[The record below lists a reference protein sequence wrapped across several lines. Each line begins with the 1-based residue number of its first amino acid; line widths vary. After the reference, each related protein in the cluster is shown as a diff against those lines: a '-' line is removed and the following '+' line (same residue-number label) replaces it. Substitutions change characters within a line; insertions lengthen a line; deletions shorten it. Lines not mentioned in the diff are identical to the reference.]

1 MLQVIREKFTGG
13 IAIAILA
20 LIGVPF
26 LFFGINYNFTS
37 QSFAAKVDG
46 SEIEVGLFEQTYRDQ
61 LDRNPTWAQLPDEY
75 RTQIRRSILESMIRD
90 RLVVLYLAKSGYQ
103 ISNEQVTEAIQRVPD
118 FQVDGVFD
126 KETYYSL
133 LAQNGYE
140 PTRFEQ
146 SQRGTMREDQLRRAI
161 GGTAVVTPAEFRR
174 YLNLVAEQRLVSLA
188 RFDLAGVSA
197 DIEVTDEMTT
207 AFYDNNPT
215 MFLTE
220 ESVDVEF
227 IEIRRDAVAETVE
240 ISEEALLEY
249 YEDSQNRYL
258 QDEQRRARHILI
270 LSGDD
275 EGAAEATAR
284 DLLARIQG
292 GESFEDLAREYSAD
306 GGTSPQGGDLGSMT
320 REQLGG
326 ELGSA
331 IFSMDVGAV
340 DGPVESD
347 FGFHIVRLDEILEQ
361 GPLPLEQVRGELLGE
376 LRTLE
381 SEDAFREL
389 ERKVSDALFDATD
402 VQDLN
407 AIAAAA
413 GLEPAMASGFTRAGG
428 DPIGANQAAIDAI
441 FDERVL
447 LNGEV
452 SEVVELDANRS
463 AVFRVSQYHE
473 AARQPFDVVRDQIS
487 VTIRT
492 QAAESIVLD
501 SAAQLLA
508 DLDAGADFAI
518 SAESAGAIVSA
529 PMLMSRDNSEV
540 DQAVVSQ
547 VFMAEKPGQDA
558 PVFGQVASAGGGFTV
573 FNLEAVLPGRPQT
586 IPQADRDAGKI
597 QLAQQAGM
605 SDYLAFVESLYND
618 ADIVISRDAL
628 AEQDLLQ

>member
-1 MLQVIREKFTGG
+1 MLQDIRDKFTGG

-46 SEIEVGLFEQTYRDQ
+46 SEIEVGLFEQSYRDQ

-75 RTQIRRSILESMIRD
+75 RVQIRQSILESMIRD
-90 RLVVLYLAKSGYQ
+90 RLVEMYLTKSGYQ
-103 ISNEQVTEAIQRVPD
+103 ISNEQVTAAVQRVPE

-126 KETYYSL
+126 KETYYSV

-146 SQRGTMREDQLRRAI
+146 AQRSSMREDQLRRSI
-161 GGTAVVTPAEFRR
+161 GATAVVTPAEFRR
-174 YLNLVAEQRLVSLA
+174 YLNLIAEQRLVSLA
-188 RFDLAGVSA
+188 TFDLEGVAA
-197 DIEVTDEMTT
+197 DIEVTDEMIT
-207 AFYDNNPT
+207 AYYDNNPT
-215 MFLTE
+215 LFLTDE
-220 ESVDVEF
+220 TVDLEF
-227 IEIRRDAVAETVE
+227 IEIRRDAVAETIE
-240 ISEEALLEY
+240 ISEQALLEY

-275 EGAAEATAR
+275 EEAAEATAR

-306 GGTSPQGGDLGSMT
+306 GGTSAQGGDLGAMT
-320 REQLGG
+320 QSQRDD

-340 DGPVESD
+340 EGPVESQ
-347 FGFHIVRLDEILEQ
+347 FGFHVVRLDEILEQ
-361 GPLPLEQVRGELLGE
+361 GPLPLEQVRGELLSE
-376 LRTLE
+376 LRDLE
-381 SEDAFREL
+381 SEDMFREL
-389 ERKVSDALFDATD
+389 ERKLSDALFDATD
-402 VQDLN
+402 VQDLQ

-413 GLEPAMASGFTRAGG
+413 GLESQVASGITRTGG
-428 DPIGANQAAIDAI
+428 ELIGSNQAAIDTV

-447 LNGEV
+447 FNGEV
-452 SEVVELDANRS
+452 SDVVELDANRS
-463 AVFRVSQYHE
+463 AVFKVTQYHE
-473 AARQPFDVVRDQIS
+473 AARQALDVVRDQIS
-487 VTIRT
+487 ANIRT
-492 QAAESIVLD
+492 QEAQSIV
-501 SAAQLLA
+501 SGNAAKLLS
-508 DLDAGADFAI
+508 DMDAGAEFAVA
-518 SAESAGAIVSA
+518 AETAGATVSA
-529 PMLMSRDNSEV
+529 PVLLSRDNSELEP
-540 DQAVVSQ
+540 AVLSQ
-547 VFMAEKPGQDA
+547 VFMATKPSQDA
-558 PVFGQVASAGGGFTV
+558 PVTGQVASAGGGFTV

-586 IPQADRDAGKI
+586 IPQADRDAGKA

-628 AEQDLLQ
+628 AAQDLLQ

>member
-1 MLQVIREKFTGG
+1 MLQVIRDKFTGW

-46 SEIEVGLFEQTYRDQ
+46 SEIEIGLFEQTYRDQ
-61 LDRNPTWAQLPDEY
+61 LERNPTWAQLPDEY
-75 RTQIRRSILESMIRD
+75 RVQIRQSILESMIRD
-90 RLVVLYLAKSGYQ
+90 RLVDLYLVKRGYQ
-103 ISNEQVTEAIQRVPD
+103 ISNEQVTAAIQRVPD

-126 KETYYSL
+126 KDTYYTL
-133 LAQNGYE
+133 LAQNGYD

-146 SQRGTMREDQLRRAI
+146 SQRGSMREDQLRRAI
-161 GGTAVVTPAEFRR
+161 GATAVVTPAEFRR
-174 YLNLVAEQRLVSLA
+174 YLNLIAEQRLVSLA
-188 RFDLAGVSA
+188 RFDLTSVSA
-197 DIEVTDEMTT
+197 DIEVTDEMIT
-207 AFYDNNPT
+207 AYYDDNPT

-227 IEIRRDAVAETVE
+227 IEIGRDAVAETVDV
-240 ISEEALLEY
+240 SEEALLEY
-249 YEDSQNRYL
+249 YEDSQDRYL

-275 EGAAEATAR
+275 EDAAEATAR

-292 GESFEDLAREYSAD
+292 GESCEDLAGEYSAD
-306 GGTSPQGGDLGSMT
+306 GGTSAQGGDLGVMT

-331 IFSMDVGAV
+331 IFSMDEGAV
-340 DGPVESD
+340 EGPIESD
-347 FGFHIVRLDEILEQ
+347 FGFHVVRLDEILEQ
-361 GPLPLEQVRGELLGE
+361 GPLPLEQVRVELLSE
-376 LRTLE
+376 LRRLE

-402 VQDLN
+402 VQNLN

-413 GLEPAMASGFTRAGG
+413 GLEPQMASGFTRAGG
-428 DPIGANQAAIDAI
+428 EPIGSNQAAIDAV

-463 AVFRVSQYHE
+463 AVFKVTQYHE
-473 AARQPFDVVRDQIS
+473 ATRQPLDVVRDQIS

-492 QAAESIVLD
+492 QEAESIVLD
-501 SAAQLLA
+501 NAAQLLA
-508 DLDAGADFAI
+508 DLDTGAAFAFAAEVAGAT
-518 SAESAGAIVSA
+518 VSA
-529 PMLMSRDNSEV
+529 PMLLSRDNSEM
-540 DQAVVSQ
+540 DQAVLAQ
-547 VFMAEKPGQDA
+547 VFMAKKPGQDA
-558 PVFGQVASAGGGFTV
+558 PVFGQVANTGGGLTV

-586 IPQADRDAGKI
+586 IPQADRDAGKN
-597 QLAQQAGM
+597 QLAQQAGR

-628 AEQDLLQ
+628 AAQDLLQ